1 MADEIIRI
9 DTSILIDFYRKKSKE
24 KSAFFLLT
32 TKYKLFAVSIVTQY
46 EIMIGT
52 DATQIEFWS
61 TFFDRV
67 TVLPFDK
74 AANDAAI
81 TNNKAFKECQQT
93 YRDSGYIY
101 RRDSTSNNM
110 PIATL
115 NKKHFER
122 IPGLTVIGDE
132 LTT

>member
-1 MADEIIRI
+1 MADEIICI

-67 TVLPFDK
+67 TVLPFDN

-81 TNNKAFKECQQT
+81 TITKHLKSVNKLIEIPDIFIGAT
-93 YRDSGYIY
+93 AL
-101 RRDSTSNNM
+101 SNNM